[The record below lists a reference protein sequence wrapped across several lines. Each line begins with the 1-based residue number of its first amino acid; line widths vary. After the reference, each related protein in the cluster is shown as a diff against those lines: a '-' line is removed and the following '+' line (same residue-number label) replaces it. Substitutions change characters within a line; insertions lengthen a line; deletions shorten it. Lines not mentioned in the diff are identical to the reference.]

1 VDSATIISHL
11 DADGI
16 TSASIMASALGKAD
30 IEYDMVFTRQI
41 DEEVLGRDYSGDIIV
56 YTDLGSGYIND
67 ILRAYPDRR
76 MLIVDHHHP
85 LIAQDRIGDVVQLNP
100 HLIGMDGAIDI
111 SGSGMAFLA
120 AMSISEEN
128 SRLAP
133 LAIVGAVGDMQD
145 SQHRKLVGL
154 NRDIIS
160 LGESLGLI
168 RPEIDVRMFGRQTR
182 PVAKMLE
189 YSNDPFIPGL
199 TGNEENCTEFVKHVL
214 ASHDVGRRWIDLTAM
229 QRSEILLNL
238 IDYCRRYRIDS
249 DVLIGEVYTLLN
261 EPEGTEL
268 RDAKEFATLLNA
280 TARYNNPSIGVQV
293 CMGDRGDAF
302 EAARMLLMEHRQ
314 NLARGIEFVQQN
326 GVIRME
332 NIQYFDAGE
341 SIQDSIVGIIA
352 GMLYSFIDR
361 RMPVFAIAKAQ
372 NGIKVSARGTWDLV
386 RAGLDLSEIMREASD
401 QVGGRGG
408 GHSIA
413 AGANIPEGSVD
424 EFLQIADRIVGQQL
438 SKRNI

>member
-1 VDSATIISHL
+1 MDSATIISHL

-154 NRDIIS
+154 NRDII
-160 LGESLGLI
+160 
-168 RPEIDVRMFGRQTR
+168 
-182 PVAKMLE
+182 
-189 YSNDPFIPGL
+189 
-199 TGNEENCTEFVKHVL
+199 
-214 ASHDVGRRWIDLTAM
+214 
-229 QRSEILLNL
+229 
-238 IDYCRRYRIDS
+238 
-249 DVLIGEVYTLLN
+249 
-261 EPEGTEL
+261 
-268 RDAKEFATLLNA
+268 
-280 TARYNNPSIGVQV
+280 
-293 CMGDRGDAF
+293 
-302 EAARMLLMEHRQ
+302 
-314 NLARGIEFVQQN
+314 
-326 GVIRME
+326 
-332 NIQYFDAGE
+332 
-341 SIQDSIVGIIA
+341 
-352 GMLYSFIDR
+352 
-361 RMPVFAIAKAQ
+361 
-372 NGIKVSARGTWDLV
+372 
-386 RAGLDLSEIMREASD
+386 
-401 QVGGRGG
+401 
-408 GHSIA
+408 
-413 AGANIPEGSVD
+413 
-424 EFLQIADRIVGQQL
+424 
-438 SKRNI
+438 